1 MKFFHLSIGS
11 KIYAIIFVAIL
22 GSVMATGLTFID
34 ARNGLESQKQIE
46 LKHLTEL
53 AYGIVEEEHAA
64 AAKNSISTEEAQK
77 RAATRIAALRYGQGD
92 YFWINDMHP
101 RMVMHPIQSKLNGAD
116 LTENKDPNGKRLF
129 MEMIDVVKRDGAGF
143 VPYEWPKPGMD
154 KPQPKLSHVMGFAP
168 WGWVVGTGVYVD
180 DLQTQ
185 IWSMIRRAL
194 IITGVITLISGA
206 LAIFIARRTSAALR
220 ASTNAMRR
228 LADGDFSIVLPGL
241 DRKDEIGEIAG
252 AVEAFKVKMTEKVE
266 HETKAKAEADRAV
279 ELERKQAMMQ
289 LADSFEQAVGDIVET
304 VSSASSELETAAGTL
319 TGTAETT
326 QRLSVTVAEASE
338 QASESVQ
345 NVASAA
351 NEMTSSVNEIGR
363 QVQEA
368 AGIAGAA
375 VSQADITNDRVNR
388 LSQAAGRIGD
398 VVELINTIA
407 GQTNLLALN
416 ATIEAARAGDAGRG
430 FAVVASEVKALAQ
443 QTAQATGEIIHQ
455 ITDIQTATEES
466 VIAIKEISGTIS
478 RISEI
483 SSTIA
488 AAVEEQSA
496 ATQEISR
503 SIMQSAE
510 STHQVATNIVS
521 VRNGAHETGAASSR
535 VLTSAQVLSN
545 DSARLKAEV
554 DRFLATVRAA

>member
-11 KIYAIIFVAIL
+11 KIYAIIFIAVV
-22 GSVMATGLTFID
+22 GSVVATGLTFSD
-34 ARNGLESQKQIE
+34 ARSGLEGQKRIE

-53 AYGIVEEEHAA
+53 AYGIIEEEYAA
-64 AAKNSISTEEAQK
+64 AAKNTISTEEAQK
-77 RAATRIAALRYGQGD
+77 RAAARVAALRYGQGD

-101 RMVMHPIQSKLNGAD
+101 RMIMHPMRPELNGKD
-116 LTENKDPNGKRLF
+116 LTENKDPNGKPLF
-129 MEMIDVVKRDGAGF
+129 MEMIDVVKRGGAGF

-154 KPQPKLSHVMGFAP
+154 KPQPKLSHVVGFAP
-168 WGWVVGTGVYVD
+168 WGWIVGTGVYVD

-185 IWSMIRRAL
+185 IWNMIRRAL
-194 IITGVITLISGA
+194 VITGVITLISGA
-206 LAIFIARRTSAALR
+206 LAIFIARRTSAALK
-220 ASTNAMRR
+220 ASTNAMRQ

-241 DRKDEIGEIAG
+241 NRKDEIGEIAG

-266 HETKAKAEADRAV
+266 HEAQAKTEADRAV
-279 ELERKQAMMQ
+279 ALERKQAMMQ

-304 VSSASSELETAAGTL
+304 VSLASSELEAAAGTL
-319 TGTAETT
+319 TSTAETT
-326 QRLSVTVAEASE
+326 QRLSATVAEASE
-338 QASESVQ
+338 QASVSVQ
-345 NVASAA
+345 SVASAS

-368 AGIAGAA
+368 ARIAGAA
-375 VSQADITNDRVNR
+375 VSQADTTNDRVNK

-455 ITDIQTATEES
+455 VTGIQAATEES
-466 VIAIKEISGTIS
+466 VVAIREISGTIS

-483 SSTIA
+483 SSAIA
-488 AAVEEQSA
+488 SAVEEQGA

-503 SIMQSAE
+503 NIMQSAE
-510 STHQVATNIVS
+510 GTHQVAANIVS
-521 VRNGAHETGAASSR
+521 VKDGANETGAASSQ
-535 VLTSAQVLSN
+535 VLASARMLSN

-554 DRFLATVRAA
+554 DRFLATIRAA

>member
-11 KIYAIIFVAIL
+11 KIYAIIFIAVV
-22 GSVMATGLTFID
+22 GSVVATGLTFSD
-34 ARNGLESQKQIE
+34 ARSGLEGQKRIE

-53 AYGIVEEEHAA
+53 AYGIIEEEYAA
-64 AAKNSISTEEAQK
+64 AAKNTISTEEAQK
-77 RAATRIAALRYGQGD
+77 RAAARVAALRYGQGD

-101 RMVMHPIQSKLNGAD
+101 RMIMHPMRPELNGKD
-116 LTENKDPNGKRLF
+116 LTENKDPNGKPLF
-129 MEMIDVVKRDGAGF
+129 MEMIDVVKRGGAGF

-154 KPQPKLSHVMGFAP
+154 KPQPKLSHVVGFAP
-168 WGWVVGTGVYVD
+168 WGWIVGTGVYVD

-185 IWSMIRRAL
+185 IWNMIRRAL
-194 IITGVITLISGA
+194 VITGVITLISGA
-206 LAIFIARRTSAALR
+206 LAIFIARRTSAALK
-220 ASTNAMRR
+220 ASTNAMRQ

-241 DRKDEIGEIAG
+241 NRKDEIGEIAG

-266 HETKAKAEADRAV
+266 HEAQAKTEADRAV
-279 ELERKQAMMQ
+279 ALERKQAMMQ

-304 VSSASSELETAAGTL
+304 VSLASSELEAAAGTL
-319 TGTAETT
+319 TSTAETT
-326 QRLSVTVAEASE
+326 QRLSATVAEASE
-338 QASESVQ
+338 QASVSVQ
-345 NVASAA
+345 SVASAS

-368 AGIAGAA
+368 ARIAGAA
-375 VSQADITNDRVNR
+375 VSQADTTNDRVNK

-455 ITDIQTATEES
+455 VTGIQAATEES
-466 VIAIKEISGTIS
+466 VVAIREISGTIS

-483 SSTIA
+483 SSAIA
-488 AAVEEQSA
+488 SAVEEQGA

-503 SIMQSAE
+503 NIMQSAE
-510 STHQVATNIVS
+510 GTHQVATNIVS
-521 VRNGAHETGAASSR
+521 VKDGANETGAASSQ
-535 VLTSAQVLSN
+535 VLASARMLSN

-554 DRFLATVRAA
+554 DRFLATIRAA

>member
-1 MKFFHLSIGS
+1 MKFYHLSIGS
-11 KIYAIIFVAIL
+11 KIYAIIFVAVL
-22 GSVMATGLTFID
+22 GSVMATGLTFND

-46 LKHLTEL
+46 LKHLAEI
-53 AYGIVEEEHAA
+53 AYGIIEEEHAA
-64 AAKNSISTEEAQK
+64 AAKNTISTEEAQK
-77 RAATRIAALRYGQGD
+77 RAATRVGALRYGQGD

-101 RMVMHPIQSKLNGAD
+101 RMIMHPMRPELNGKD
-116 LTENKDPNGKRLF
+116 LTENKDPTGKQLF

-154 KPQPKLSHVMGFAP
+154 KPQPKLSHVVGFKP
-168 WGWVVGTGVYVD
+168 WGWIVGTGVYVD
-180 DLQTQ
+180 DLQAQ
-185 IWSMIRRAL
+185 IWNMIRHAL
-194 IITGVITLISGA
+194 TITGVITLISGA
-206 LAIFIARRTSAALR
+206 LAIFIARRTSAALK
-220 ASTNAMRR
+220 ASTNAMRQ

-252 AVEAFKVKMTEKVE
+252 AVEAFKVKMTEKVK
-266 HETKAKAEADRAV
+266 HEATAKAEADRAV

-304 VSSASSELETAAGTL
+304 VSLASSELEASAGTL

-326 QRLSVTVAEASE
+326 QRLSATVAEASE
-338 QASESVQ
+338 QASASVQ
-345 NVASAA
+345 SVASAA

-368 AGIAGAA
+368 ARIAGAA
-375 VSQADITNDRVNR
+375 VSQADTTNDRVNK

-455 ITDIQTATEES
+455 VTDIQAATEES
-466 VIAIKEISGTIS
+466 VTAIKEISGTIS

-483 SSTIA
+483 SSAIA
-488 AAVEEQSA
+488 SAVEEQSA

-503 SIMQSAE
+503 NIMQSAE
-510 STHQVATNIVS
+510 GTHQVATNIVS
-521 VRNGAHETGAASSR
+521 VKDGASETGAASSQ
-535 VLTSAQVLSN
+535 VLASAQMLSN

>member
-11 KIYAIIFVAIL
+11 KIYAIIFIAVV
-22 GSVMATGLTFID
+22 GSVVATGLTFSD
-34 ARNGLESQKQIE
+34 ARSGLEGQKRIE

-53 AYGIVEEEHAA
+53 AYGIIEEEYAA
-64 AAKNSISTEEAQK
+64 AAKNTISTEEAQK
-77 RAATRIAALRYGQGD
+77 RAAARVAALRYGQGD

-101 RMVMHPIQSKLNGAD
+101 RMIMHPMRPELNGKD
-116 LTENKDPNGKRLF
+116 LTENKDPNGKLLF
-129 MEMIDVVKRDGAGF
+129 MEMIDVVKRGGAGF

-154 KPQPKLSHVMGFAP
+154 KPQPKLSHVVGFAP
-168 WGWVVGTGVYVD
+168 WGWIVGTGVYVD

-185 IWSMIRRAL
+185 IWNMIRRAL
-194 IITGVITLISGA
+194 VITGVITLISGA
-206 LAIFIARRTSAALR
+206 LAIFIARRTSAALK
-220 ASTNAMRR
+220 ASTNAMRQ

-241 DRKDEIGEIAG
+241 NRKDEIGEIAG

-266 HETKAKAEADRAV
+266 HEAQAKTEADRAV
-279 ELERKQAMMQ
+279 ALERKQAMMQ

-304 VSSASSELETAAGTL
+304 VSLASSELEAAAGTL
-319 TGTAETT
+319 TSTAETT
-326 QRLSVTVAEASE
+326 QRLSATVAEASE
-338 QASESVQ
+338 QASVSVQ
-345 NVASAA
+345 SVASAS

-368 AGIAGAA
+368 ARIAGAA
-375 VSQADITNDRVNR
+375 VSQADTTNDRVNK

-455 ITDIQTATEES
+455 VTGIQAATEES
-466 VIAIKEISGTIS
+466 VVAIREISGTIS

-483 SSTIA
+483 SSAIA
-488 AAVEEQSA
+488 SAVEEQGA

-503 SIMQSAE
+503 NIMQSAE
-510 STHQVATNIVS
+510 GTHQVATNIVS
-521 VRNGAHETGAASSR
+521 VKDGANETGAASSQ
-535 VLTSAQVLSN
+535 VLASARMLSN

-554 DRFLATVRAA
+554 DRFLATIRAA